1 MYNDADTGVP
11 ARSWARTDAAAA
23 HNRSA
28 TTQIVVSRAL
38 PSALSVA
45 QAMRSQFESKDRD
58 QLTSAFDV
66 DWSFTSDR
74 HDAAVRSVA
83 ESQKNKNKNRKKDR
97 SKDKNKKRASGSPS
111 RSQSQSRSQ
120 TAVHESEVQRTR
132 TTGEGSREPERDL
145 ERGLNGHSNWR
156 EQSISEEDEGDGEEE
171 DFELDVRVEVE
182 QTVTVEYDPEAFATE
197 SYRTPRRMWGAGDR
211 SVSSMSGRASRH
223 TDDGRSAAGT

>member
-1 MYNDADTGVP
+1 MYNDADTGAP

-83 ESQKNKNKNRKKDR
+83 ESQKNKNKNRKRDK

-111 RSQSQSRSQ
+111 PSRSQ

-132 TTGEGSREPERDL
+132 TTGEGSREPERERDL

-211 SVSSMSGRASRH
+211 SVSSLGGRASGR